1 MGGATNRGEFLQKWA
16 MGGALTGGQR
26 RAQSPQQQE
35 GTQHG
40 RGSCWVLLPGL
51 KYPPWEFLPPPPT
64 PGEGGMGMGRGGGGE
79 LRLGGEGEEGEE
91 GEGSCRDGRG
101 GKRRGDIGTLRG
113 RGRE

>member
-1 MGGATNRGEFLQKWA
+1 M
-16 MGGALTGGQR
+16 
-26 RAQSPQQQE
+26 
-35 GTQHG
+35 
-40 RGSCWVLLPGL
+40 LLPGL